1 MQVVVSADD
10 PVRCDEELIRRVEGV
25 IEGTL
30 ERFRDR
36 IARLEVHLGDLDS
49 PKPGERD
56 KSCRMEARVAGL
68 KPVVASHDAVTL
80 TEAIHA
86 AASKLEHSVAH
97 ELQQMAKQRA
107 SLSLNGET
115 RVEPSK

>member
-25 IEGTL
+25 IQGTL
-30 ERFRDR
+30 ERFGAQ
-36 IARLEVHLGDLDS
+36 IACVKVHLGDLDS
-49 PKPGERD
+49 PEPGERD

-68 KPVVASHDAVTL
+68 KPVVASHEAVTL

-86 AASKLEHSVAH
+86 TASKLEHSLAG
-97 ELQQMAKQRA
+97 ELRQMAKQHA
-107 SLSLNGET
+107 GLPLNGET
-115 RVEPSK
+115 RAEPSK